1 MVFKETFIL
10 FFKSSLMQLM
20 KFARDTRLY
29 FRCVNRARRSVVTP
43 LRELVSLKVVKQKSR
58 RLQHRMDYNAD
69 FIWTRNDDI
78 CQYL

>member
-1 MVFKETFIL
+1 MVFMETFIL
-10 FFKSSLMQLM
+10 FFKNSLMHFM
-20 KFARDTRLY
+20 EFARDTRLY

-58 RLQHRMDYNAD
+58 RLQHRMDYNAE
-69 FIWTRNDDI
+69 FISTRNDNI